1 MKGTWNQSDKKPH
14 CDSFRSLGEEAIS
27 CLLPITTH
35 GGGGLYAAC
44 GRRVWVID
52 ALTNEQVKSFVV
64 QPRTT
69 SADNTTGS
77 NKGKAT
83 PEIGAVHQMA
93 QSGQLPVVV

>member
-1 MKGTWNQSDKKPH
+1 M
-14 CDSFRSLGEEAIS
+14 GEEGIS

-69 SADNTTGS
+69 SSDNTN
-77 NKGKAT
+77 NKGKSS

-93 QSGQLPVVV
+93 QSGRQLDSSL

>member
-1 MKGTWNQSDKKPH
+1 M
-14 CDSFRSLGEEAIS
+14 GEEAIT

-52 ALTNEQVKSFVV
+52 GITNEQLKSFVV

-69 SADNTTGS
+69 SADNTN
-77 NKGKAT
+77 NKAKST
-83 PEIGAVHQMA
+83 PEIGAVNQMA
-93 QSGQLPVVV
+93 QSGQITQNYANSHTGQSRN